1 MIALCKRL
9 ASDAL
14 FHDAIIGV
22 IIVNA
27 VILGLETSAQVMQS
41 AGGWLLALNHVIQAI
56 FVFEIAVRVLA
67 HWPRPGAFFRGGW
80 NVFDF
85 VVVAVAFLPATG
97 GFATIGRL
105 LRLLRVTRLVSVF
118 PQLRLI
124 VNTMLLSIPSMGH
137 VVLLLG
143 VLLYVYGIAG
153 VYMFR
158 EADPAHW
165 GTLGAALLALFQVV
179 TLEGWA
185 DLQQAL
191 LPARPWAWAY
201 FASFIVVAVFVVINL
216 FIAVVINNLEHAREA
231 EQRTLDAGSPE
242 RDLIAR
248 VAAVRREIEALD
260 SAVRMKALER

>member
-1 MIALCKRL
+1 MITFCRRIA
-9 ASDAL
+9 ANAL

-27 VILGLETSAQVMQS
+27 VILGLETSAQVMRY
-41 AGGWLLALNHVIQAI
+41 AGGWLLALNWIVQAI
-56 FVFEIAVRVLA
+56 FVFEIAVRLLA
-67 HWPRPGAFFRGGW
+67 HWPRPAAFFRGGW

-97 GFATIGRL
+97 GFATVGRL

-124 VNTMLLSIPSMGH
+124 INTMLLSIPSMGH

-185 DLQQAL
+185 DIQQAL